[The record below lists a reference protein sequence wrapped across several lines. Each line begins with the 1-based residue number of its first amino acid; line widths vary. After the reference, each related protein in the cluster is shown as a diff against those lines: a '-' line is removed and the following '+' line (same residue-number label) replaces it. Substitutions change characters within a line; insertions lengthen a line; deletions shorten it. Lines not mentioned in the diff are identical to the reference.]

1 MLLTTVDL
9 LCSVIFVITLHQWAV
24 ANQLLSRPLLFIVGN
39 VVFLSGMLPW
49 FDALARYSIWLH
61 SAQSVM
67 VHHLAPLL
75 WISALQHRSTRP
87 IANSVAVSHWPFT
100 LMMSGFAVLTW
111 VWMLP
116 ELHPLFM
123 QSALLYSVMKW
134 LMALS
139 GIALCLMMIRKH
151 QQTSYWQNLTLLT
164 VIMPLVLWGLLMLV
178 FPNMYSETHSGPHHH
193 HMMMN
198 NLPDWLQLSAV
209 ADQYLGGLIFIL
221 AGLTYWQ
228 AGTSGIKLTRHARRF
243 AK

>member
-9 LCSVIFVITLHQWAV
+9 LCSVIFVITLHQWTV
-24 ANQLLSRPLLFIVGN
+24 ANQLINRPLLFIIGN
-39 VVFLSGMLPW
+39 VVFLTGMLPW

-61 SAQSVM
+61 SSQSVM

-75 WISALQHRSTRP
+75 WISALQHHSARKPSN
-87 IANSVAVSHWPFT
+87 AVAASHWPLT
-100 LMMSGFAVLTW
+100 LLMSGFAVLTW

-139 GIALCLMMIRKH
+139 GIALCLMMIQKH

-178 FPNMYSETHSGPHHH
+178 FPNMYSETHSEPHHH

-198 NLPDWLQLSAV
+198 NLPDWLQLSSV
-209 ADQYLGGLIFIL
+209 ADQYLGGVIFVITGL
-221 AGLTYWQ
+221 AFLRVG
-228 AGTSGIKLTRHARRF
+228 ASGIKLTRHARRF

>member
-1 MLLTTVDL
+1 MLLTAVDL
-9 LCSVIFVITLHQWAV
+9 LCSVIFVITLHQWAST
-24 ANQLLSRPLLFIVGN
+24 NQLLSRPLFFIVGN

-75 WISALQHRSTRP
+75 WISALQHQSARP
-87 IANSVAVSHWPFT
+87 VANTVVESHWPFT
-100 LMMSGFAVLTW
+100 LLMGGFAVLTW

-139 GIALCLMMIRKH
+139 GIALCLMMIQNN

-164 VIMPLVLWGLLMLV
+164 VIMPLVVWGLLMLV
-178 FPNMYSETHSGPHHH
+178 FPNMYSETHLGPHHH

-198 NLPDWLQLSAV
+198 NFPDWLQLSAV
-209 ADQYLGGLIFIL
+209 ADQYLGDLIFIV
-221 AGLTYWQ
+221 AGLAYWQ
-228 AGTSGIKLTRHARRF
+228 AVASGIKLTGHARRF

>member
-1 MLLTTVDL
+1 MLLTAVDL
-9 LCSVIFVITLHQWAV
+9 LCSVIFVITLHQWAST
-24 ANQLLSRPLLFIVGN
+24 NQLLSRPLFFIVGN

-75 WISALQHRSTRP
+75 WISALQHQSARP
-87 IANSVAVSHWPFT
+87 VANTVVESHWPFT
-100 LMMSGFAVLTW
+100 LLMGGFAVLTW

-116 ELHPLFM
+116 ELHSLFM
-123 QSALLYSVMKW
+123 QSALLYSVM
-134 LMALS
+134 
-139 GIALCLMMIRKH
+139 
-151 QQTSYWQNLTLLT
+151 
-164 VIMPLVLWGLLMLV
+164 LMLV
-178 FPNMYSETHSGPHHH
+178 FPSMYSDTHSGPHHH

-198 NLPDWLQLSAV
+198 NLPDWLQLSSV

-221 AGLTYWQ
+221 AGLAYWQ
-228 AGTSGIKLTRHARRF
+228 TGTSGIKLTSHARRF